1 MEKSAHPITNTAKR
15 GRSEMWLCPEIY
27 PEIYHEIYPE
37 IYPEIYVE
45 ARWKITTCPCAVILA
60 KVVASGEMLSSR
72 QSNQVGRNVRT
83 QNTMKLKQQ

>member
-1 MEKSAHPITNTAKR
+1 MEIECIPNNKHSQE
-15 GRSEMWLCPEIY
+15 RSEMWLCPEIY
-27 PEIYHEIYPE
+27 PEIFPQIYPE

-72 QSNQVGRNVRT
+72 QSNQVR
-83 QNTMKLKQQ
+83 M